1 MPDNR
6 TDLEKKL
13 WDKIGPPL
21 YYCSECLRAVEVKA
35 VAGHEPEIKRPCA
48 CNAQIFAPRKAIA
61 HGEGGM
67 NMTDRIKLGYWQLGA
82 ALTGRCV

>member
-13 WDKIGPPL
+13 WDTIGPPL
-21 YYCSECLRAVEVKA
+21 YYCAECMKA
-35 VAGHEPEIKRPCA
+35 VQVKSADDIQRPCQ
-48 CNAQIFAPRKAIA
+48 CNAQIIAPRKAIA